1 MQYDE
6 SLERLEGLVALREL
20 HIKKLNDNSH
30 WIEAS
35 HEKKIQEILELQR
48 RLFEDSNVEMQS
60 TYL

>member
-20 HIKKLNDNSH
+20 QIKNLNDNAH